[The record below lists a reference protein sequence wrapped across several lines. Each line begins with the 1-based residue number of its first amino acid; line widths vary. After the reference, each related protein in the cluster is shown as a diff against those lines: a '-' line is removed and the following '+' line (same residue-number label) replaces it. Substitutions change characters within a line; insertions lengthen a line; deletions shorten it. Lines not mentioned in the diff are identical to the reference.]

1 MFAIGFLLFVF
12 GLLIMQIFGTGKIR
26 TFNRADNLAIPMIA
40 IGFILMM
47 ISLAIFMWRWL
58 P

>member
-1 MFAIGFLLFVF
+1 MFAIGFMLFVF
-12 GLLIMQIFGTGKIR
+12 GLLIMQIFGTGR
-26 TFNRADNLAIPMIA
+26 AHTFNRADNLAIPMIT